1 MKRHGNDTCVRTW
14 SGSLPDKSC
23 RDIEQCLSPISTNLD
38 GGAKVQ
44 VTGHRLQVTGH
55 RLQVTG
61 HRSQVKKIKFEGY
74 VLKPKMINKT
84 CQLRL
89 AFTSVCLRLAFTPVC
104 LRLAFTLV
112 CLRLA
117 FTLVCLRLAF
127 SCWLGQYS
135 IYLSIVSFIEYC
147 PNQQLK
153 ANRKQTKVKA
163 NHKQTRVKANRKQT
177 RVKANR
183 KQTGVKASRN

>member
-1 MKRHGNDTCVRTW
+1 M
-14 SGSLPDKSC
+14 L
-23 RDIEQCLSPISTNLD
+23 LSD

-61 HRSQVKKIKFEGY
+61 HRLQVTGHRSQVKKITFEGY
-74 VLKPKMINKT
+74 ALKPKMINKT

-89 AFTSVCLRLAFTPVC
+89 AFIPVC

-117 FTLVCLRLAF
+117 FTLVCLWLAFTLVCLRLAF

-135 IYLSIVSFIEYC
+135 INETKDKYIEYC

-153 ANRKQTKVKA
+153 ANRKHFGLLAV
-163 NHKQTRVKANRKQT
+163 
-177 RVKANR
+177 
-183 KQTGVKASRN
+183 SF

>member
-1 MKRHGNDTCVRTW
+1 MFLGKTLYSH
-14 SGSLPDKSC
+14 SASL
-23 RDIEQCLSPISTNLD
+23 

-44 VTGHRLQVTGH
+44 VTGYRS
-55 RLQVTG
+55 QVTG
-61 HRSQVKKIKFEGY
+61 HRSQVTGQKITFEGY

-89 AFTSVCLRLAFTPVC
+89 AFTPVC
-104 LRLAFTLV
+104 LRLVFTLV

-135 IYLSIVSFIEYC
+135 INETKDKYIEYC
-147 PNQQLK
+147 PNQQIK
-153 ANRKQTKVKA
+153 ANRKPTI
-163 NHKQTRVKANRKQT
+163 
-177 RVKANR
+177 VKANR
-183 KQTGVKASRN
+183 KQTGVKAYCKQSELKLTASIQSKR

>member
-1 MKRHGNDTCVRTW
+1 MFLNIFRSFPK
-14 SGSLPDKSC
+14 
-23 RDIEQCLSPISTNLD
+23 ISED
-38 GGAKVQ
+38 FQRFPKIAGRAKV
-44 VTGHRLQVTGH
+44 QVTGH

-61 HRSQVKKIKFEGY
+61 HRSQVKKIKFDGY

-84 CQLRL
+84 CQ
-89 AFTSVCLRLAFTPVC
+89 LRLAFTPVC

-117 FTLVCLRLAF
+117 FTLVCLWLAFTLVCLRLAF

-135 IYLSIVSFIEYC
+135 INETKDKYIEYC

-153 ANRKQTKVKA
+153 ANR
-163 NHKQTRVKANRKQT
+163 KQTRVKANRKQT